1 MRNSQSLITIT
12 QYNMTTARARGII
25 LESIPFDSVE
35 EALQSPDRSNRA
47 QSIVIK
53 NNKARVSTLFT
64 PDFGDPL

>member
-1 MRNSQSLITIT
+1 MRNSQSLIMIT
-12 QYNMTTARARGII
+12 QYNMTTARGII

-35 EALQSPDRSNRA
+35 EALPSPDLSNRA